1 VGFRDGLIGA
11 FSSPLWLT
19 NSLRFRLPGTLA
31 TMVKI
36 RLRRIGKK
44 GQPSYRVVVTDAR
57 SPRDGRF
64 IENIGSYDPMREPS
78 FVEIDGPR
86 ALEWIGKGAQPSQAV
101 TRLMEIAGVV
111 PRQESAAAS
120 KPAVRAQAGG
130 SS

>member
-1 VGFRDGLIGA
+1 
-11 FSSPLWLT
+11 
-19 NSLRFRLPGTLA
+19 
-31 TMVKI
+31 
-36 RLRRIGKK
+36 
-44 GQPSYRVVVTDAR
+44 VVVTDAR

-120 KPAVRAQAGG
+120 KPAARAQAGG

>member
-1 VGFRDGLIGA
+1 MGA
-11 FSSPLWLT
+11 TKRPFY
-19 NSLRFRLPGTLA
+19 
-31 TMVKI
+31 
-36 RLRRIGKK
+36 RI
-44 GQPSYRVVVTDAR
+44 VVADSR

-111 PRQESAAAS
+111 PRQEPPAAS
-120 KPAVRAQAGG
+120 KTASRAQAG

>member
-1 VGFRDGLIGA
+1 
-11 FSSPLWLT
+11 
-19 NSLRFRLPGTLA
+19 
-31 TMVKI
+31 MVKI

-101 TRLMEIAGVV
+101 TRLMEIAGVWDAY
-111 PRQESAAAS
+111 QEANGKSAVSRPKAKSKPKTVKEAPAAAT
-120 KPAVRAQAGG
+120 PAAAAAPVDDTVQAQA
-130 SS
+130 

>member
-1 VGFRDGLIGA
+1 
-11 FSSPLWLT
+11 
-19 NSLRFRLPGTLA
+19 
-31 TMVKI
+31 MVKI

-101 TRLMEIAGVV
+101 TRLMEIAGVI
-111 PRQESAAAS
+111 PRKEPAAAS
-120 KPAVRAQAGG
+120 KAASRAQAG